1 MFGEV
6 TLLQLYMNEVTE
18 VSQKLEY
25 LFDLIICVPST
36 DELPDALLVQL
47 GALSRKLA
55 SLLENADKHR

>member
-1 MFGEV
+1 
-6 TLLQLYMNEVTE
+6 MNEVTE

-47 GALSRKLA
+47 GALSRKLT